1 LYRLE
6 DLVMPA
12 KTPFLAVLALAATL
26 PLSTAAG
33 AFELEKRL
41 PLSPS
46 GTAALRTEVSGISVL
61 GIEAGEAVVRIRS
74 NRDDFAEK
82 FDVRFE
88 AKGADRVELVV
99 ERKTKGPLGWFGD
112 GFNSRTE
119 IEVTLPRGASAEV
132 ESSGGGI
139 EVRDLGGNVRAESS
153 GGGVDVEKLGG
164 DATLSSSGGA
174 IHAERVAGDIDASS
188 SGGGVRIDEAGG
200 AVTAGSSGGSVSVAF
215 AAGNARGGSLDSSGG
230 GVSAQ
235 VDPGVGLE
243 IDAAASGGS
252 VDCDLPVTVRGRMSR
267 DSIHGQ
273 LNGGGSV
280 LKLRSSGGGVAI
292 GAIDKP

>member
-6 DLVMPA
+6 DPVMPA
-12 KTPFLAVLALAATL
+12 KTPLLTVLALSAAL
-26 PLSTAAG
+26 PLSTTAG

-41 PLSPS
+41 PLAPS
-46 GTAALRTEVSGISVL
+46 GTAALRTEVSGISVH
-61 GIEAGEAVVRIRS
+61 GVEGGEAVVRIRS

-88 AKGADRVELVV
+88 AKGAERVELVV
-99 ERKTKGPLGWFGD
+99 ERKVKGPLGWFGD

-139 EVRDLGGNVRAESS
+139 EIRDVDGNVRAESS
-153 GGGVDVEKLGG
+153 GGGVDVANLGG
-164 DATLSSSGGA
+164 AATLSSSGGA
-174 IHAERVAGDIDASS
+174 IQADKVRGDIDASS
-188 SGGGVRIDEAGG
+188 SGGGVQIDAAGG
-200 AVTAGSSGGSVSVAF
+200 KVTAGSSGGSVSVAF
-215 AAGNARGGSLDSSGG
+215 AAGNAHGGDLDSSGG
-230 GVSAQ
+230 GVSAF

-243 IDAAASGGS
+243 IDASSSGGS
-252 VDCDLPVTVRGRMSR
+252 VDCDLPVTVRGRMDR
-267 DSIHGQ
+267 DSLHGQ

-280 LKLRSSGGGVAI
+280 LKLRSSGGGVSI
-292 GAIDKP
+292 GAI